1 MSGQFLT
8 LAMFLLCRSH
18 PWFTFFPFWQLC
30 IVKGCCCGNDNE
42 EDDDDEGDAE
52 GDEDGDEGDD
62 DEGDDGDSTEKQ
74 VSFRGR
80 AN

>member
-1 MSGQFLT
+1 MI
-8 LAMFLLCRSH
+8 H
-18 PWFTFFPFWQLC
+18 FFPFWQLC

-42 EDDDDEGDAE
+42 EDDDDE

-80 AN
+80 ANWIRLSFPTISNPFQGA